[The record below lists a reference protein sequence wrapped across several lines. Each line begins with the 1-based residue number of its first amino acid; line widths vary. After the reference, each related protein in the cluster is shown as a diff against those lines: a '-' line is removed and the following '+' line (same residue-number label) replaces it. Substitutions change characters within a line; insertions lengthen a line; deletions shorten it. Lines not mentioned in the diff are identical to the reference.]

1 MILWKNIKLYINNLN
16 IKNTPWIQ
24 KKKKMQEM
32 KKKMN
37 IMKLSNFVW
46 IFKINKWK

>member
-16 IKNTPWIQ
+16 ITNTPWIQ
-24 KKKKMQEM
+24 KKQKKNMQEM

-37 IMKLSNFVW
+37 RMKLSNF
-46 IFKINKWK
+46 FYLK

>member
-16 IKNTPWIQ
+16 ITNTHWI
-24 KKKKMQEM
+24 KKKKKNMQEM

-37 IMKLSNFVW
+37 RMKLSNF
-46 IFKINKWK
+46 FYLK

>member
-16 IKNTPWIQ
+16 ITNTPWIQ
-24 KKKKMQEM
+24 KKKKNMQEM

-37 IMKLSNFVW
+37 RMKLSNFF
-46 IFKINKWK
+46 I